1 VIRPLEGIAVL
12 AAEQMH
18 ALPHATQLMALMG
31 ASVLKVEPLEGEA
44 GRHGRPTITDHDG
57 RATGST
63 FLRNNLAK
71 QSIAIDLKR
80 EEGRAL
86 FLELAGTVDVVAEN
100 FRPGAADKL
109 GIGYAALSAR
119 FPRLVY
125 ASISGFG
132 NHTDPPSPYR
142 DRAAYAPIVEGM
154 AGLYEY
160 AREGDAPPRP
170 ASAGALGD
178 TAPGLHALIGI
189 LAALRERDRT
199 GRGLRVDISMYDS
212 MIAVADVVHPA
223 SLGVDPA
230 RATQGIGILH
240 AFRARDGW
248 FMVEVVR
255 EPHFPGFAAAVGH
268 PEWTSDPR
276 LATRKGWSDFM
287 EVLIRPAVEAWA
299 AGLSKSEA
307 AAALAARGVAAGP
320 VNTAAEIVADPH
332 VRARDFIVEADT
344 PEARVRIVGN
354 PIAFRRPSDARESNE
369 ANESHAPHESGE
381 AGPSREAAE
390 LRERGRPGERDGAAG
405 ALPRWPRLG
414 QHTDAILSQR
424 LGLPAARIA
433 ALRADGV
440 VA

>member
-1 VIRPLEGIAVL
+1 MIRPLEGLAVL

-31 ASVLKVEPLEGEA
+31 ATVLKVEPLEGEA
-44 GRHGRPTITDHDG
+44 GRHGRPTVTDTDG

-71 QSIAIDLKR
+71 QSLAIDLKR
-80 EEGRAL
+80 DEGRAL
-86 FLELAGTVDVVAEN
+86 FHALAGTVDVVAEN

-109 GIGYAALSAR
+109 GIGYAALSAMH
-119 FPRLVY
+119 PRLVY
-125 ASISGFG
+125 VSISGFG
-132 NHTDPPSPYR
+132 NRMDPPSPYR

-160 AREGDAPPRP
+160 AREGNAPPRP

-199 GRGLRVDISMYDS
+199 GRGLQVDVSMYDS

-223 SLGVDPA
+223 SLGVEPA

-248 FMVEVVR
+248 FTVEVVR

-268 PEWTSDPR
+268 PEWARDPR
-276 LATRKGWSDFM
+276 LATRRGWSDHM
-287 EVLIRPAVEAWA
+287 EDLIRPGVEAWA
-299 AGLSKSEA
+299 AGLTKSEA

-320 VNTAAEIVADPH
+320 VNTAADIAADPH
-332 VRARDFIVEADT
+332 LRDRDFIIETDT

-354 PIAFRRPSDARESNE
+354 PIAFRRPAPSARGDAAQAADARPASGRADASSCES
-369 ANESHAPHESGE
+369 SP
-381 AGPSREAAE
+381 
-390 LRERGRPGERDGAAG
+390 
-405 ALPRWPRLG
+405 PRWPRLG
-414 QHTDAILSQR
+414 QHTDTILSQR
-424 LGLPAARIA
+424 LGLDPARIA
-433 ALRADGV
+433 ALRAAGV

>member
-1 VIRPLEGIAVL
+1 MIRPLEGISVL

-31 ASVLKVEPLEGEA
+31 ATVLKVEPLEGEA
-44 GRHGRPTITDHDG
+44 GRHGRPTIHDTDG

-80 EEGRAL
+80 DEGRAL
-86 FLELAGTVDVVAEN
+86 FFELAGTVDVVAEN

-109 GIGYAALSAR
+109 GIGWAALSAIH
-119 FPRLVY
+119 PRLVY
-125 ASISGFG
+125 VSISGFG
-132 NHTDPPSPYR
+132 NRTDPPSPYR

-160 AREGDAPPRP
+160 ARDGDAPPRP

-199 GRGLRVDISMYDS
+199 GSGLQVDVSMYDS

-223 SLGVDPA
+223 SLGVEPS

-248 FMVEVVR
+248 FTVEVVR

-268 PEWTSDPR
+268 PEWTRDPR
-276 LATRKGWSDFM
+276 LATRKGWSDCM
-287 EVLIRPAVEAWA
+287 ETLIRPGVETWA

-307 AAALAARGVAAGP
+307 SAALAARGVAAGP
-320 VNTAAEIVADPH
+320 VNTAADIAADPH
-332 VRARDFIVEADT
+332 VRARDFILETDT

-354 PIAFRRPSDARESNE
+354 PIAFRRAPGAG
-369 ANESHAPHESGE
+369 ESHTSDKASE
-381 AGPSREAAE
+381 SREVRASRAPLARGTPIEQDAATAE
-390 LRERGRPGERDGAAG
+390 A
-405 ALPRWPRLG
+405 PRWPRLG
-414 QHTDAILSQR
+414 QHTDSILSQR
-424 LGLPAARIA
+424 LGLPPARIA
-433 ALRADGV
+433 ALRAAGV